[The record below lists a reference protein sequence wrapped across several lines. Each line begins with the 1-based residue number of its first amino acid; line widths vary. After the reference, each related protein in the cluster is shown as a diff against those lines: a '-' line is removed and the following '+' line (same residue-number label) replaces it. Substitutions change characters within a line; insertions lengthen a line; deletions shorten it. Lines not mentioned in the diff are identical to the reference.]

1 MNHIN
6 SRNIISEPVIHKS
19 LTPFSTQTFDD
30 THLQLRHA
38 ARGFITIGAICRIFH
53 SCRLTVSIVAA
64 KGSLLARLLHLLTT
78 FGWFLLLGV
87 DLNADLRFQGSDNE
101 DLRCNGLEAE
111 QGECVGMSCLNS
123 TMSIT
128 NLAPM

>member
-1 MNHIN
+1 M
-6 SRNIISEPVIHKS
+6 
-19 LTPFSTQTFDD
+19 
-30 THLQLRHA
+30 
-38 ARGFITIGAICRIFH
+38 
-53 SCRLTVSIVAA
+53 SIVAA